1 MLSYA
6 AIIMLILGMGCWYL
20 IEKISAKCEE
30 NILRI
35 IDKNKDYYDYLAYQ
49 ADSDDGV
56 TFDRRGSIPLRSAD
70 FFNVL
75 SEHVKNHRYYYRR
88 CLWFWEEE
96 PVEYNKFFAIR
107 AGVKFFL
114 IGLKLEV
121 DETDFRNCI
130 LKSYKMNLIKIFED
144 FDYRGKLLD
153 IVSVYDSDI
162 LLNLVNK
169 KKIENIKLSELI
181 IGNLG
186 LPDGFY
192 ILKNIGIPSIISPE
206 EIYYG
211 IETYLFSLKNDQNC
225 ESKNLTD
232 SEKIVNHGFDKKTS
246 FRNM

>member
-1 MLSYA
+1 M
-6 AIIMLILGMGCWYL
+6 
-20 IEKISAKCEE
+20 
-30 NILRI
+30 RI
-35 IDKNKDYYDYLAYQ
+35 IDKNKDYYDYWAYQ

-70 FFNVL
+70 FFTML

-88 CLWFWEEE
+88 WFWKEE
-96 PVEYNKFFAIR
+96 PAEYNKFFAIR

-130 LKSYKMNLIKIFED
+130 LKSYKMELIKIFED

-153 IVSVYDSDI
+153 IVSLYDSEI
-162 LLNLVNK
+162 LLNSVNK

-181 IGNLG
+181 SENLG
-186 LPDGFY
+186 LPDRFY

-211 IETYLFSLKNDQNC
+211 IETYLFSLKNDKHC

>member
-1 MLSYA
+1 M
-6 AIIMLILGMGCWYL
+6 
-20 IEKISAKCEE
+20 
-30 NILRI
+30 RI

-75 SEHVKNHRYYYRR
+75 SKYVKNHRYYYRR
-88 CLWFWEEE
+88 YSWFWEEE
-96 PVEYNKFFAIR
+96 PVEYNKLFAIR

-114 IGLKLEV
+114 LGLKLEV
-121 DETDFRNCI
+121 DETDFQNRI

-144 FDYRGKLLD
+144 FDYRGKFLD

-169 KKIENIKLSELI
+169 KKIKNIKLSELI
-181 IGNLG
+181 IENLG